1 LLFCEKDY
9 EWSLIRDECSFL
21 LYGNY
26 DERKQTIATMVTIL
40 FTAINHFASIC
51 ASYVCCLV
59 MCMTNEERWEER
71 RGNTIY
77 TYSRQRMT
85 QEEMIEASGNWGIIG
100 AIIFY
105 PILRIFG
112 TTGSVIFSTLG
123 MLFQQHYY
131 DALLFRKT
139 TRDFLVGIFVG
150 VLFVI
155 VDGVVPVDVEIPDV
169 EADQKD
175 EKIPKEEDQKCEP
188 DEENQKCKT

>member
-1 LLFCEKDY
+1 
-9 EWSLIRDECSFL
+9 
-21 LYGNY
+21 
-26 DERKQTIATMVTIL
+26 
-40 FTAINHFASIC
+40 
-51 ASYVCCLV
+51 
-59 MCMTNEERWEER
+59 MTNEERWEER

-112 TTGSVIFSTLG
+112 DTGAVIFSTLG

-139 TRDFLVGIFVG
+139 TRDFLVGMFVG
-150 VLFVI
+150 VLFVV

-175 EKIPKEEDQKCEP
+175 EKLPKEEDQKCEQ